1 MEVVGFF
8 SGVGYKEK
16 NSSKLIRPL
25 NTAAGQ
31 TTNYSLID
39 TNGPDAIEKSF
50 DYNKWN
56 DNRKYNLQNF
66 TGSLQREMGTG
77 NIADLMAY
85 NEIAKVQVAAEMPG
99 AKVVGLEDKLS
110 EIRRLNQ
117 LEQGGLEPHKN
128 LGPFKLLRYEIV
140 NAGAL
145 KTYDSNGNPKI
156 QKMFRLKIEYGYRI
170 IDKKKAYHQNMH
182 DLALKLLQNAANKR
196 IHFGNLDRRWFN
208 DSVYADD
215 LMVEFLS
222 PYRWG
227 GSYDYRNINLRDNSS
242 LKRHGIAYKTLDG
255 IFGGVLKGLVVGPR
269 VSLVSTK
276 PMTEERVR
284 DLMSILDLKGAY
296 SIEKEEENN

>member
-1 MEVVGFF
+1 MKVVGFV
-8 SGVGYKEK
+8 SGTGYSAINT
-16 NSSKLIRPL
+16 NS
-25 NTAAGQ
+25 A
-31 TTNYSLID
+31 
-39 TNGPDAIEKSF
+39 DAIGRSF
-50 DYNKWN
+50 DYTEWN

-77 NIADLMAY
+77 NISDLMAY

-145 KTYDSNGNPKI
+145 KTYDSNGNPNI
-156 QKMFRLKIEYGYRI
+156 QKMFRLKVEYGYRI

-182 DLALKLLQNAANKR
+182 DLALQLLQNAANKR

-215 LMVEFLS
+215 LQVEFLS

-227 GSYDYRNINLRDNSS
+227 GSYDYRKTDLRDNSV
-242 LKRHGIAYKTLDG
+242 LYRHGIAYRMAEAVL
-255 IFGGVLKGLVVGPR
+255 GGTIKGLIVGPR

>member
-1 MEVVGFF
+1 MKVVGFV
-8 SGVGYKEK
+8 SGGY
-16 NSSKLIRPL
+16 S
-25 NTAAGQ
+25 A
-31 TTNYSLID
+31 ID
-39 TNGPDAIEKSF
+39 TSSEDGIGRSF
-50 DYNKWN
+50 DYTEWN
-56 DNRKYNLQNF
+56 NNRKYNLQNF

-117 LEQGGLEPHKN
+117 LEQAGLEPSKN
-128 LGPFKLLRYEIV
+128 LGPFKLLRYDIV

-145 KTYDSNGNPKI
+145 KTYDAAGNENT

-182 DLALKLLQNAANKR
+182 DLALQLLQNAAEKR
-196 IHFGNLDRRWFN
+196 MHFGNLDRRWFN

-215 LMVEFLS
+215 IQVEFLS

-227 GSYDYRNINLRDNSS
+227 GSYDYRKTDLRDNSV
-242 LKRHGIAYKTLDG
+242 LYRHGMAYRTMQA
-255 IFGGVLKGLVVGPR
+255 IFGGTVKGLLVGPR
-269 VSLVSTK
+269 ISLVSTK
-276 PMTEERVR
+276 PMTEERVK

-296 SIEKEEENN
+296 SIEREEENN

>member
-1 MEVVGFF
+1 MKVVGFV
-8 SGVGYKEK
+8 SGVGYSAI
-16 NSSKLIRPL
+16 N
-25 NTAAGQ
+25 
-31 TTNYSLID
+31 
-39 TNGPDAIEKSF
+39 TNGSDAIGRSF
-50 DYNKWN
+50 DYTEWN

-117 LEQGGLEPHKN
+117 LEEGALEPRKN
-128 LGPFKLLRYEIV
+128 LGPFKLLRYDIV
-140 NAGAL
+140 NAGTL
-145 KTYDSNGNPKI
+145 KTYDSSGNPKI

-182 DLALKLLQNAANKR
+182 DLALKLLQNSERKR
-196 IHFGNLDRRWFN
+196 IHFGNLERRWFN
-208 DSVYADD
+208 DSIYADD
-215 LMVEFLS
+215 LQAEFLS

-227 GSYDYRNINLRDNSS
+227 GSYAYRDIDLRDNSV
-242 LKRHGIAYKTLDG
+242 KYRHGIAYRTMQAM
-255 IFGGVLKGLVVGPR
+255 FGGVLKGLVVGPR
-269 VSLVSTK
+269 ISFVSTK

-284 DLMSILDLKGAY
+284 DLMAILNSEGAY
-296 SIEKEEENN
+296 TTAREEENN